1 MVLITAKSLKA
12 VSTLFLT
19 DLLTPLLEPTLLR
32 VCLHHSIKA
41 ALDLAKVNCQI
52 QWSGSVF
59 SYLPPCKNWILFS
72 SNHLLHMPSKNSP
85 SYLTSLLLSASPA
98 GSSTFFFFF
107 FKKKLT
113 SQCWILMNLHS
124 LKYTVLSP
132 IFYFHGFKWQLNLRN
147 HKYKYFI

>member
-1 MVLITAKSLKA
+1 MF
-12 VSTLFLT
+12 TLFLT
-19 DLLTPLLEPTLLR
+19 DPLTPLLEPTLLR

-85 SYLTSLLLSASPA
+85 SYLTSLFFSASPA
-98 GSSTFFFFF
+98 GSSTFFF

-113 SQCWILMNLHS
+113 SQCWILMKLDVPVYTHS
-124 LKYTVLSP
+124 SIPYYLLFSTFMALS
-132 IFYFHGFKWQLNLRN
+132 GN
-147 HKYKYFI
+147 

>member
-59 SYLPPCKNWILFS
+59 SYLSPCKNWILFS
-72 SNHLLHMPSKNSP
+72 SNHLRHMTIKNSH
-85 SYLTSLLLSASPA
+85 SYLTSLFSASPA
-98 GSSTFFFFF
+98 GSSTFFFL
-107 FKKKLT
+107 KKKLT
-113 SQCWILMNLHS
+113 SQCWVLMKLDVPVYTHSIYTILS
-124 LKYTVLSP
+124 L
-132 IFYFHGFKWQLNLRN
+132 IF
-147 HKYKYFI
+147 